1 MRTFNFCLG
10 KMPPAYDGI
19 WSTAI
24 VTRPK
29 YITDVVRVRS
39 GRLYVAEIP
48 PCTIPSH
55 CEGEYVDP
63 DRKNWAVPAIYER
76 KRNSWRSL
84 TRGCSWHDGNMWE
97 NSTHFA
103 FTYEGGKLHVRF
115 DNKSYRLRWRR
126 TTLAEIDTLIR
137 VSLNFG

>member
-1 MRTFNFCLG
+1 MRTFNFWMG

-19 WSTAI
+19 WTTGI
-24 VTRPK
+24 HTRTQ
-29 YITDVVRVRS
+29 YVTDVVLVRS
-39 GRLYVAEIP
+39 GRLYVAELP
-48 PCTIPSH
+48 PCTIPPH

-63 DRKNWAVPAIYER
+63 NRKNWAVPAIYER

-84 TRGCSWHDGNMWE
+84 TSGCSLHDGNIWE
-97 NSTHFA
+97 NDTHFA

-115 DNKSYRLRWRR
+115 DNISYRLRWRR
-126 TTLAEIDTLIR
+126 TTLAEIDTLIQ

>member
-1 MRTFNFCLG
+1 MRTFNFWLG

-24 VTRPK
+24 VTRPQ
-29 YITDVVRVRS
+29 YITDVVQVRS
-39 GRLYVAEIP
+39 GRLYMAELP
-48 PCTIPSH
+48 PDTIPSH

-63 DRKNWAVPAIYER
+63 NRKDWAVPAIYEK
-76 KRNSWRSL
+76 KRNSWRPL
-84 TRGCSWHDGNMWE
+84 TTGCSWADGNIWG
-97 NSTHFA
+97 NDTHFA
-103 FTYEGGKLHVRF
+103 FTYERTKLHVRF